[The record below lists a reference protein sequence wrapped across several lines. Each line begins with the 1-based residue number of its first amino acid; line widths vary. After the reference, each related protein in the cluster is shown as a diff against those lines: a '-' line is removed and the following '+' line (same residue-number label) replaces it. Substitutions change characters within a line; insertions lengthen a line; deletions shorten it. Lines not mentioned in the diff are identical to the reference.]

1 MAARHQAPGPRYSF
15 PISGYLVWPAA
26 AADTEMK
33 SDYISRGNLIILINT
48 NYNHAS
54 SPVTIIPPHS
64 TQLEH
69 SDNVVILF

>member
-33 SDYISRGNLIILINT
+33 SDYNYRGNLIILIRT
-48 NYNHAS
+48 TLAH
-54 SPVTIIPPHS
+54 
-64 TQLEH
+64 L
-69 SDNVVILF
+69 